1 MLCKGGG
8 AKIAKAKELVRI
20 PGFKYYPG
28 SDSRFEARIRL
39 AGERRGL
46 GRAIGLRCVVGRRI
60 AWGGPVAYSGKR
72 KTREDAVI
80 GSIQWFRRHAIVGA
94 GVFALGGCSFSTDA
108 FWPSLSGEEPTAAAP
123 PAETIT
129 IQPSAGER
137 ADQLP
142 AGSPPRLGSTNFEV
156 QPPQPVQET
165 GTFVGQKVGQLRTDL
180 VRLQDSI
187 RVHNNGL
194 QALRQQTI
202 QNAQVYH
209 QNVATI
215 EARLQVGTTPGNPTL
230 VDAWNQSQQQLE
242 RVNSDI
248 SAMNDLANRV
258 SADAALSTYLLES
271 VRAAYGLSGAVE
283 EDHRQLA
290 VLEDDTNQTVVLI
303 DRLLTE
309 LSDDIRRQSAYVANE
324 RSDINT
330 LAVAIKN
337 GELFGSSLASRTF
350 TPTTTGLAPASAQRP
365 VSTAGR
371 RPLVVIRFD
380 RPSVAYEQALYSAV
394 SRALERRPDAFFD
407 VVAISPQSNNR
418 GRTALDT
425 NAVRRNAQQVLRSLT
440 DMGLPANRVT
450 LSAGSSLDAQT
461 NEVRVFVR

>member
-1 MLCKGGG
+1 M
-8 AKIAKAKELVRI
+8 
-20 PGFKYYPG
+20 
-28 SDSRFEARIRL
+28 
-39 AGERRGL
+39 
-46 GRAIGLRCVVGRRI
+46 
-60 AWGGPVAYSGKR
+60 
-72 KTREDAVI
+72 
-80 GSIQWFRRHAIVGA
+80 QWFRRLAILGA
-94 GVFALGGCSFSTDA
+94 GVVALGGCSFSTDA
-108 FWPSLSGEEPTAAAP
+108 LWPSLSGEEPTAAAP
-123 PAETIT
+123 PPAETIA

-137 ADQLP
+137 ASQSQ
-142 AGSPPRLGSTNFEV
+142 AGAPPRLGSTNFEV
-156 QPPQPVQET
+156 QPPQPLQET

-180 VRLQDSI
+180 VRLQGSI
-187 RVHNNGL
+187 QTHNGGL
-194 QALRQQTI
+194 QNLRQRTI
-202 QNAQVYH
+202 QNAETYH
-209 QNVATI
+209 QTVASI
-215 EARLQVGTTPGNPTL
+215 ESRLQVGTTPGNPML
-230 VDAWNQSQQQLE
+230 VDAWNLAQRQLE
-242 RVNSDI
+242 QVNSDI

-271 VRAAYGLSGAVE
+271 VRAAYGLSGAIE
-283 EDHRQLA
+283 EDHRQLS

-309 LSDDIRRQSAYVANE
+309 LSDDIRRQSAYVSNE

-350 TPTTTGLAPASAQRP
+350 TPTTAGLAPASAPRP
-365 VSTAGR
+365 SSTAGR

-407 VVAISPQSNNR
+407 VVAISPQSGNR
-418 GRTALDT
+418 GRAALDT

-440 DMGLPANRVT
+440 NMGLPANRVA
-450 LSAGSSLDAQT
+450 LSAGSSPDAQT

>member
-1 MLCKGGG
+1 MQGL
-8 AKIAKAKELVRI
+8 R
-20 PGFKYYPG
+20 
-28 SDSRFEARIRL
+28 RL
-39 AGERRGL
+39 AVFG
-46 GRAIGLRCVVGRRI
+46 V
-60 AWGGPVAYSGKR
+60 
-72 KTREDAVI
+72 
-80 GSIQWFRRHAIVGA
+80 
-94 GVFALGGCSFSTDA
+94 GVFVLGGCSFSTDA
-108 FWPSLSGEEPTAAAP
+108 LWPSLSGEEPTASAP
-123 PAETIT
+123 PAETIA
-129 IQPSAGER
+129 IQPSAGEQ
-137 ADQLP
+137 AAQSP
-142 AGSPPRLGSTNFEV
+142 ASAPPKLGTTNFEV
-156 QPPQPVQET
+156 QPPQPLQQT
-165 GTFVGQKVGQLRTDL
+165 GTFVGQKVVQLRTDL

-187 RVHNNGL
+187 RVHNGGL
-194 QALRQQTI
+194 QTVRQQTI
-202 QNAQVYH
+202 QNAQTYH
-209 QNVATI
+209 QTVATV
-215 EARLQVGTTPGNPTL
+215 ESRLQIGTTPGNPML
-230 VDAWNQSQQQLE
+230 VDAWNQAQRQLE

-283 EDHRQLA
+283 EDHRQLS

-330 LAVAIKN
+330 LAIAIKN

-350 TPTTTGLAPASAQRP
+350 TPTTTGLAPAAAPRAS
-365 VSTAGR
+365 STSGR

-380 RPSVAYEQALYSAV
+380 RASVAYEQALYSAV

-407 VVAISPQSNNR
+407 VVAISPQSSNR
-418 GRTALDT
+418 GRAALDT

-440 DMGLPANRVT
+440 NMGLPANRVA
-450 LSAGSSLDAQT
+450 LSAGSAPDAQT